1 MVDVANLAA
10 TVMLAVSFLAAATV
24 LLLDAGRWVNRLLA
38 LVILADAL
46 AWLAPSPGLVLGD
59 QASYQAGRTFA
70 IGFTDAVPA
79 LYLLF
84 LGWALDIPLTRPL
97 KNRWVRLALCAYAL
111 VAFILALDDPVGS
124 RADHVRGIFELGNP
138 GMGAA
143 YLFGFV
149 AAIWS
154 AHVAEPGTLQRR
166 RAIAFALAFGIRDA
180 LQIPFLFSTTLL
192 ETEATTWFVIA
203 SQLALIGFLAYGI
216 LQAQLFDIDLKLKWT
231 LSRGTVATAFLLVF
245 FVVSQ
250 LIERLAS
257 ERLGYISGAAAAGV
271 LLLAI
276 NPLQRTA
283 DRLADKAM
291 PKVNDTEAYATFRKL
306 EVYKAAVEEVL
317 ADGQVSEKDRRVL
330 DRLRTQ
336 LGLAVSDAGSME
348 RDIAA
353 RGVA

>member
-1 MVDVANLAA
+1 MVDDELAA
-10 TVMLAVSFLAAATV
+10 TVMLAVSFVAAATV

-46 AWLAPSPGLVLGD
+46 AWMSPSPGLAFGD
-59 QASYQAGRTFA
+59 EASFQAGRIFA

-97 KNRWVRLALCAYAL
+97 KNRWVRIALGAYAV
-111 VAFILALDDPVGS
+111 VAFALSLDDPVGT
-124 RADHVRGIFELGNP
+124 RADHVRGVFELGNP

-143 YLFGFV
+143 YLFGFI

-154 AHVAEPGTLQRR
+154 ARVAQPGTLRRR

-180 LQIPFLFSTTLL
+180 LQIPFLFSTALL

-231 LSRGTVATAFLLVF
+231 LRRGTVATAFLLVF

-257 ERLGYISGAAAAGV
+257 EKLGYISGALAAGV
-271 LLLAI
+271 MLLAI
-276 NPLQRTA
+276 NPLQKTA
-283 DRLADKAM
+283 DKLADKAM
-291 PKVNDTEAYATFRKL
+291 PQVQDTAEYAAFRKL
-306 EVYKAAVEEVL
+306 EVYKAAVEE
-317 ADGQVSEKDRRVL
+317 
-330 DRLRTQ
+330 
-336 LGLAVSDAGSME
+336 LAVGGITPKERRALDALRAKLDVGAAAASAME
-348 RDIAA
+348 RDVIAA